1 MGSTEFTGKMVVPVM
16 RWRLT
21 MVIVWVFSACAPPQP
36 TERIVLGEVL
46 LEEDFSNPWTWERYY
61 DPNQHVDFRIEGGA
75 YRAQAYDGGFIW
87 ALNAQMHSDVVIQVD
102 TQQISADRN
111 SAYGVMCRAALANNG
126 DGYYF
131 MIGGDGSYTLRRGS
145 LDRINALIEWTYSD
159 AIQQGRSINRIRA
172 ACIGDYLALYVNG
185 QFVAETYDSY
195 FNRGYA
201 GLTAAVPE
209 GGEVDVTFD
218 DLTITAAA
226 LAQP

>member
-1 MGSTEFTGKMVVPVM
+1 MSRWWYTVVMVLVCV
-16 RWRLT
+16 T
-21 MVIVWVFSACAPPQP
+21 ACTPPQP

-46 LEEDFSNPWTWERYY
+46 LEEDFSNPLTWEHYV
-61 DPNQHVDFRIEGGA
+61 DPNLNVDFRVEDGM
-75 YRAQAYDGGFIW
+75 YRARASDGGFIW

-102 TQQISADRN
+102 TQQISEYAN
-111 SAYGVMCRAALANNG
+111 NAYGVMCRAAPANNG

-131 MIGGDGSYTLRRGS
+131 MIGGDGAYTIRRGS
-145 LDRINALIEWTYSD
+145 LDRINALIEWSYTD

-172 ACIGDYLALYVNG
+172 VCIGDYLALYVNG
-185 QFVAETYDSY
+185 QFVAEIRDSY

-218 DLTITAAA
+218 DLTITAAS
-226 LAQP
+226 LAQQ